1 MPVKQET
8 NSNMVSLELS
18 APLKLSLISFTNSV
32 AVRKSNSQVNIARAK
47 NALSINNVTSEN

>member
-8 NSNMVSLELS
+8 NSNMVSLELI
-18 APLKLSLISFTNSV
+18 APLKLSLISFTNNV
-32 AVRKSNSQVNIARAK
+32 AVRKSNSQVNIARAN